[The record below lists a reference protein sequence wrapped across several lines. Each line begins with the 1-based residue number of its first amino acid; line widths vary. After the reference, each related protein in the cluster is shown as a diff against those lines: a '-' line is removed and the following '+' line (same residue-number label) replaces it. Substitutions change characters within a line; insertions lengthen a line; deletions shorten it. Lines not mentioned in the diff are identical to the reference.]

1 MPKSGNRRKKTRT
14 HVEDDKAKEE
24 YEEAPKNFIIKRGKI
39 GLFLREL
46 IVNLR
51 ELMYPYTAQNLK
63 ESKKNSLKDFLG
75 VAGQLGITHMM
86 IMSQTEKGNYLRFL
100 KNPKGPTITMK
111 IEEYALSKDVVAFQ
125 QETKRNSK
133 IFSTTL

>member
-1 MPKSGNRRKKTRT
+1 MMKEKNRGMKWK
-14 HVEDDKAKEE
+14 
-24 YEEAPKNFIIKRGKI
+24 IKRGKI

-46 IVNLR
+46 VSNLR
-51 ELMYPYTAQNLK
+51 ELMYPFTAANLK
-63 ESKKNSLKDFLG
+63 ESKRNSIKDFLG

-86 IMSQTEKGNYLRFL
+86 IMTQTEMGNYLRFI

-111 IEEYALSKDVVAFQ
+111 IEEYSLSKDVVAFQ

-133 IFSTTL
+133 IFSSTL